1 MPVVEDVW
9 GKLFALA
16 QEQAEQGLALV
27 EADDWSAR
35 VERKRKRSDV
45 DDEQEKTDAMAEDKE
60 GGKGNRGDTGCFRQ
74 PPGLAQLYQR
84 LSKGVAAA
92 DDATV
97 ELQRQQ
103 EEKEEKDIL
112 KEKMGKQV
120 CRQWLKH
127 HFLGS
132 GEACDSSCGRAHA
145 TPTNP
150 NLLYKDYSFKG
161 LSKDMRT
168 RIMAK
173 LVGEKS

>member
-1 MPVVEDVW
+1 MTVVGAVW

-16 QEQAEQGLALV
+16 EEQARQGLALV

-45 DDEQEKTDAMAEDKE
+45 DDDEEENDARAEGKE
-60 GGKGNRGDTGCFRQ
+60 SRGSTGCFRQ
-74 PPGLAQLYQR
+74 PAGLAQLYQS
-84 LSKGVAAA
+84 LSKGVAAV
-92 DDATV
+92 DDAAV
-97 ELQRQQ
+97 ELQKQQ
-103 EEKEEKDIL
+103 EEKEEKDLL
-112 KEKMGKQV
+112 KEKMAKQV
-120 CRQWLKH
+120 CRQWLKN

-132 GEACDSSCGRAHA
+132 GEACDSSCGRAHS
-145 TPTNP
+145 TPANP

-173 LVGEKS
+173 LVGEK